1 MNVRLQNIVN
11 IPLAVDLDG
20 TLISTDLLWE
30 SVFQLLRVNPLYF
43 FLLPIWLLSGKARL
57 KSEIARRVTID
68 ASHLPYRE
76 DFVSYLRAERVRGR
90 ELVLVTAA
98 AEPFAKAVA
107 AHLGLFSAVYHTDD
121 KTNLASEKKAALLSK
136 LYGPQGFD
144 YAGNDRADIA
154 VFEAAR
160 DAVVVA
166 PDAAADR
173 YQKAH
178 SSTRFDSKPT
188 TIKTYIKMLR
198 VHQWL
203 KNFLVFASPV
213 LAHTVFQ
220 LETFVDTT
228 LALVAFSMSASAI
241 YIINDILDLP
251 LDRQHPTK
259 RNRPFASGAISIPY
273 GLLIS
278 VLLLVATASIC
289 TLLPLQ
295 FAATIVLYLVVTTA
309 YSLALKRMLLIDVI
323 CLAGLYSLRILG
335 GKAATDLPLSFWLIA
350 FGLFFFL
357 SLALVKRYV
366 ELRYATVD
374 EGDRIAGRGYR
385 PEDIDIVAQSGVASA
400 FAAAM
405 VLSLYIQSP
414 DIRALYHQPWVIW
427 PLVPMVLYINV
438 RIWILAHRKEMD
450 DDPVVFIATDWRS
463 QLFIAA
469 GAVLFIIAS
478 VI

>member
-1 MNVRLQNIVN
+1 MNVRLQNIVD

-30 SVFQLLRVNPLYF
+30 SAFQLIRANPLYL
-43 FLLPIWLLSGKARL
+43 FLLPVWLLSGKARL
-57 KSEIARRVTID
+57 KTEIARRVTLD

-90 ELVLVTAA
+90 DLILVTAA

-107 AHLGLFSAVYHTDD
+107 AHLGLFSAVYHTDE
-121 KTNLASEKKAALLSK
+121 KTNLASHRKAALLSE

-154 VFEAAR
+154 VFEIAR
-160 DAVVVA
+160 SAIVVA

-173 YQKAH
+173 YQRAH
-178 SSTRFDSKPT
+178 SSMRFDARRSD
-188 TIKTYIKMLR
+188 IKTYIKMLR

-213 LAHTVFQ
+213 LAHTIFQ
-220 LETFVDTT
+220 PETFIATA
-228 LALVAFSMSASAI
+228 LAMVAFSFSASAI

-251 LDRQHPTK
+251 LDRQHPRK

-273 GLLIS
+273 GLTVS
-278 VLLLVATASIC
+278 ALLLVATAAIC
-289 TLLPLQ
+289 SLLPLQ
-295 FAATIVLYLVVTTA
+295 FAAVIVLYLAVTTA
-309 YSLALKRMLLIDVI
+309 YSLALKRMLLIDVL
-323 CLAGLYSLRILG
+323 CLAGLYALRILG

-366 ELRYATVD
+366 ELRHTTAD
-374 EGDRIAGRGYR
+374 AGDRIAGRGYR
-385 PEDIDIVAQSGVASA
+385 PEDIHIVAQSGVSSA

-405 VLSLYIQSP
+405 VLALYIQSE
-414 DIRALYHQPWVIW
+414 DIRTLYSEPWVIW

-438 RIWILAHRKEMD
+438 RIWILAHRKELD

-463 QLFIAA
+463 QLVIAV
-469 GAVLFIIAS
+469 GVMLFVAAS
-478 VI
+478 VL